1 MSLHGPPQEGGV
13 RRTPPPGGGVVPR
26 YRMGAVTTWRQVLFL
41 PGSERR
47 ACRKIAHA
55 AYRLLP
61 DWRTDCLAPPS
72 FASAPTSRSRRAERN
87 THSPV
92 PAPQCRV
99 SRPGICLDE
108 TGFPN
113 LKRLCEGRQTHSY
126 SRAGHTAA
134 LKAAVRGPSPRGTV
148 SSPLVFHFRVIGP
161 PHLRWCPSR
170 VSLAGSQE

>member
-13 RRTPPPGGGVVPR
+13 GGTPPPKGGVAPR
-26 YRMGAVTTWRQVLFL
+26 YRTGAVTTWRQVLFL

-72 FASAPTSRSRRAERN
+72 FASAPTSRSRGAEKSTR
-87 THSPV
+87 SPV

-134 LKAAVRGPSPRGTV
+134 LRLRSGALRRVVQSAAHWSFTFE
-148 SSPLVFHFRVIGP
+148 SYD
-161 PHLRWCPSR
+161 HLTCEGVLRR
-170 VSLAGSQE
+170 FTGVKV

>member
-1 MSLHGPPQEGGV
+1 MAGEGWLPDTV
-13 RRTPPPGGGVVPR
+13 RGRLPPGDRSYFCQAARGEL
-26 YRMGAVTTWRQVLFL
+26 AAKF
-41 PGSERR
+41 
-47 ACRKIAHA
+47 AHA

-72 FASAPTSRSRRAERN
+72 FASAPTSRSRGAEKSAR
-87 THSPV
+87 SPV

-134 LKAAVRGPSPRGTV
+134 LRLRFGALRRVVQSAAHWSFTFE
-148 SSPLVFHFRVIGP
+148 S
-161 PHLRWCPSR
+161 
-170 VSLAGSQE
+170 